1 MKKNIFFFVFSF
13 NLILLVPMGYLLI
26 GCNTTDPPTPPET
39 KATLTLALED
49 TSCTEVWLQLK
60 TKDLTLPAELTLKQ
74 YTQTGDSLSQN
85 FVLNTQD
92 SILYIDSLLPNQNY
106 FFQVSSE
113 QHQVSSIRQQVTTMD
128 TTSHNFTNWQTFTWG
143 NVGSS
148 TLFDVTIINEND
160 IWAVG
165 EIKIADS
172 SLIGYATYNAIHWNG
187 TSWEL
192 KKIMF
197 YGVCGQTYMHPFPI
211 SSIFAFNENEIWVS
225 LSGDQIAK
233 IENGIQTETVCLPWD
248 FGIKKIWGT
257 SSSNVYIVGY
267 YGNIAHYDGTNWN
280 RIESG
285 TTLNINDIWGDYNQK
300 INEWEILA
308 VASNEYSSFDRE
320 LIKINKNNSMLLSKS
335 GIEEPLH
342 SIWFKPNKKYYAVGS
357 GTYEKTHL
365 NEPEW
370 KGDPLDITEYFE
382 NRVRANDIND
392 VIAVGAFGEI
402 LHFNGY
408 NWQSYISQTYL
419 QNGTLLSVDIKNN
432 LIVATGWKSQQAV
445 LIIGQR

>member
-1 MKKNIFFFVFSF
+1 MLKLNFQNLFLVAVILFLFS
-13 NLILLVPMGYLLI
+13 ILS
-26 GCNTTDPPTPPET
+26 CNTTDPPLPPET

-60 TKDLTLPAELTLKQ
+60 TKDLTLPAELMLKQ
-74 YTQTGDSLSQN
+74 YNQTGDSSSQI
-85 FVLNTQD
+85 FTLNTKD
-92 SILYIDSLLPNQNY
+92 TLLYIDSLLPNQNY

-172 SLIGYATYNAIHWNG
+172 SLIGYATYNAVHWNG

-192 KKIMF
+192 KKIK
-197 YGVCGQTYMHPFPI
+197 YYNPPC
-211 SSIFAFNENEIWVS
+211 SIIEYPEIRAIWVFS
-225 LSGDQIAK
+225 
-233 IENGIQTETVCLPWD
+233 ENNIVLTDGGSIGWFNGSNVTVDCEVNPLLI
-248 FGIKKIWGT
+248 GAIKKMWGT
-257 SSSNVYIVGY
+257 SNSDLYAVGY
-267 YGNIAHYDGTNWN
+267 SGNIIHYNGINWN

-365 NEPEW
+365 NDPEW

-408 NWQSYISQTYL
+408 NWQSYISQTYI